1 MTLKKCFTPFVL
13 FVLFHAVSFAQ
24 ETTSEIAGVVTDAPG
39 NPVIGA

>member
-1 MTLKKCFTPFVL
+1 MTLKKCFTAFVL

-24 ETTSEIAGVVTDAPG
+24 EATSEIVGVVTNASG